1 MDLDKGVIDVQLAP
15 VPLPPRQRK
24 KLVQSLEQYA
34 PTSAI
39 RRYAA
44 TKNPSL
50 GPPAYVKEAFPHSRL
65 TLFCGVSR
73 APRWG
78 KKMESTRQ
86 LPAVPVSITTSQPS
100 NLIPSAAQTPVLSAT
115 QLQNKPAAAMPP
127 GSFGAG
133 GTDQREALIGP
144 LIEARPGAASEGLL
158 SMDIDSRPPLIR
170 SATEPF
176 HEKQLDVEPKDQ
188 PRPSGEVL
196 EQTYHSLRSFA
207 IIDCLL
213 ITPLSSCLSEKL
225 VNRHV

>member
-39 RRYAA
+39 RRSAA

-86 LPAVPVSITTSQPS
+86 LPAVPVAPISQSPGLLPTNIGQANAITAS
-100 NLIPSAAQTPVLSAT
+100 
-115 QLQNKPAAAMPP
+115 QLQNKPAAAMPS
-127 GSFGAG
+127 GSVG
-133 GTDQREALIGP
+133 GDQREATLIGP
-144 LIEARPGAASEGLL
+144 LIEARSGAASEGSL
-158 SMDIDSRPPLIR
+158 SMEPDSRPMIPMIR

-176 HEKQLDVEPKDQ
+176 HEKQLDIEPKDQ
-188 PRPSGEVL
+188 PRPSGEVSGQRISQL
-196 EQTYHSLRSFA
+196 LRSFSHQWLLTLFF
-207 IIDCLL
+207 LL
-213 ITPLSSCLSEKL
+213 I
-225 VNRHV
+225 

>member
-15 VPLPPRQRK
+15 VTLPPRQRK

-39 RRYAA
+39 RRSAA

-73 APRWG
+73 APRWS
-78 KKMESTRQ
+78 KSTRQ
-86 LPAVPVSITTSQPS
+86 LPAVPVSTTTSQQS
-100 NLIPSAAQTPVLSAT
+100 NLNPSAAQTPVLSAAL
-115 QLQNKPAAAMPP
+115 LQYKPAAAMPP
-127 GSFGAG
+127 GTVGVVGAA
-133 GTDQREALIGP
+133 GTEQREALIGP
-144 LIEARPGAASEGLL
+144 PIEAKPGAASEGSL
-158 SMDIDSRPPLIR
+158 SMDTDSRPPLIR

-176 HEKQLDVEPKDQ
+176 HEKQLDIETKDQ

-196 EQTYHSLRSFA
+196 EQTAVCTH
-207 IIDCLL
+207 
-213 ITPLSSCLSEKL
+213 
-225 VNRHV
+225 

>member
-1 MDLDKGVIDVQLAP
+1 VDLDKGVIDVQLAP

-39 RRYAA
+39 RRSAA

-73 APRWG
+73 APRWS
-78 KKMESTRQ
+78 KRIESK
-86 LPAVPVSITTSQPS
+86 LPAVPVSTTTSQPP
-100 NLIPSAAQTPVLSAT
+100 NLNPSAAQTPVLSAT

-127 GSFGAG
+127 GAVGTVGAG

-144 LIEARPGAASEGLL
+144 LIEARPGAASEVSL
-158 SMDIDSRPPLIR
+158 SMDTDSRPPMIR

-176 HEKQLDVEPKDQ
+176 HEKQLDVEPNDQ

-196 EQTYHSLRSFA
+196 EQTAVCAH
-207 IIDCLL
+207 
-213 ITPLSSCLSEKL
+213 
-225 VNRHV
+225 